1 MADELLQVE
10 LVAAEGKVWSGE
22 ASFVLA
28 RTTDGEIGIL
38 PQHAP
43 VLSVLV
49 ESTVLIRGEGDETK
63 VAAVDGGF
71 LSVADNRVSI
81 LAEQALLADDI
92 DAGEAR
98 QRPRAGTG
106 GGRRRRGGRASGAL
120 GRSANRGHRQGGLT
134 RTSAVR

>member
-49 ESTVLIRGEGDETK
+49 ESTVLIRGDGDETK
-63 VAAVDGGF
+63 IAAVDGGF

-98 QRPRAGTG
+98 SDLERAQGETDDDED
-106 GGRRRRGGRASGAL
+106 AA
-120 GRSANRGHRQGGLT
+120 RQARWAEARIAATDKAG
-134 RTSAVR
+134 